1 MEHRCSQQI
10 DKENFNMMKKMITLA
25 LAALML
31 VGMVACGGSGEEMG
45 TSFGVDS
52 ATTLLEQVWG
62 SYADDE
68 KFAIMGGDYD
78 TNVADAPA
86 KFNHENAEYMDS
98 MLAIPADAAAMV
110 DDAASMIHMMNAN
123 TFTAG
128 AFHLADLNN
137 EEAFVSAVKDSVMN
151 RQWLCGFPEKLVIV
165 SDGSGYVVT
174 AFGNGE
180 AIETFKT
187 KLTEM
192 GGTVVTEENLM

>member
-1 MEHRCSQQI
+1 
-10 DKENFNMMKKMITLA
+10 MMKKMMTLA

-31 VGMVACGGSGEEMG
+31 VGMVACGGG
-45 TSFGVDS
+45 TTDNVGTGFGADS
-52 ATTLLEQVWG
+52 ATAVLETVWA

-78 TNVADAPA
+78 SNVPDAPA
-86 KFNHENAEYMDS
+86 KFNHENAEYMES
-98 MLAIPADAAAMV
+98 MLVIPPEATAMV

-137 EEAFVSAVKDSVMN
+137 EEAFVSAVKERVMN
-151 RQWLCGFPEKLVIV
+151 NQWLCGFPEKLIIV

-180 AIETFKT
+180 AIDSFKT

-192 GGTVVTEENLM
+192 GGTVMAEESLM

>member
-1 MEHRCSQQI
+1 
-10 DKENFNMMKKMITLA
+10 MMKKMMTLA

-31 VGMVACGGSGEEMG
+31 IGMVACGGEQMG
-45 TSFGVDS
+45 TSFGVEN
-52 ATTLLEQVWG
+52 ATALLEQAWG
-62 SYADDE
+62 KYAEDE

-78 TNVADAPA
+78 SNVADAPA

-98 MLAIPADAAAMV
+98 MLAIPADSAAMV

-137 EEAFVSAVKDSVMN
+137 EEAFVNAAKESILN
-151 RQWLCGFPEKLVIV
+151 RQWICGFPEKMVII

-180 AIETFKT
+180 AVDTFKA
-187 KLTEM
+187 KLVDM
-192 GGTVVTEENLM
+192 GGTVSVEENIG

>member
-1 MEHRCSQQI
+1 
-10 DKENFNMMKKMITLA
+10 MMKKMITLA

-31 VGMVACGGSGEEMG
+31 VSMVACGGGEEMA
-45 TSFGVDS
+45 TSFGAES
-52 ATTLLEQVWG
+52 ATVLLEQVWG
-62 SYADDE
+62 SYAEDE

-78 TNVADAPA
+78 NNVADAPA
-86 KFNHENAEYMDS
+86 AFNYGNAEYMDG

-110 DDAASMIHMMNAN
+110 DDAASMIHAMNAN

-128 AFHLADLNN
+128 AFHLADLSN

-165 SDGSGYVVT
+165 SDNSGYVIS

-180 AIETFKT
+180 AIDNFKT

-192 GGTVVTEENLM
+192 GGTVVVEENLA

>member
-1 MEHRCSQQI
+1 
-10 DKENFNMMKKMITLA
+10 MMKKMITLT

-31 VGMVACGGSGEEMG
+31 VGMVACGGNDEAKG

-52 ATTLLEQVWG
+52 ATALLEQAWG
-62 SYADDE
+62 KYADDE

-78 TNVADAPA
+78 SNVADAPA
-86 KFNHENAEYMDS
+86 KFNHENAEYMES
-98 MLAIPADAAAMV
+98 MLVIPPEATAMV

-128 AFHLADLNN
+128 AFHLADMNN
-137 EEAFVSAVKDSVMN
+137 EEAFVSAVKERVMN
-151 RQWLCGFPEKLVIV
+151 NQWLCGFPEKLVIV
-165 SDGSGYVVT
+165 SDGSGYVVS

-180 AIETFKT
+180 AIDNFKT

-192 GGTVVTEENLM
+192 GGTVVAEESLM

>member
-1 MEHRCSQQI
+1 
-10 DKENFNMMKKMITLA
+10 MMKKMITLA
-25 LAALML
+25 LAVLM
-31 VGMVACGGSGEEMG
+31 VGSMVACGGNKDAAGAG
-45 TSFGVDS
+45 FDADS
-52 ATTLLEQVWG
+52 ATAVLETVWA
-62 SYADDE
+62 SYGEDE

-78 TNVADAPA
+78 NNIADAPA

-98 MLAIPADAAAMV
+98 MLAIPAEAAGMV

-123 TFTAG
+123 TFTAS
-128 AFHLADLNN
+128 ACHLAQSD
-137 EEAFVSAVKDSVMN
+137 EAAFVEAVKNSVMN

-165 SDGSGYVVT
+165 SDANGYVVT

-192 GGTVVTEENLM
+192 GGTVVVEENIG

>member
-1 MEHRCSQQI
+1 
-10 DKENFNMMKKMITLA
+10 MMKKMITLA

-31 VGMVACGGSGEEMG
+31 VGMVACGGGAKDNG
-45 TSFGVDS
+45 GAGFAADS
-52 ATTLLEQVWG
+52 ATAVLENAWN
-62 SYADDE
+62 SYADNE

-78 TNVADAPA
+78 NNVADAPA

-128 AFHLADLNN
+128 AFHLDQSN
-137 EEAFVSAVKDSVMN
+137 EAAFVSAVKESVMN
-151 RQWLCGFPEKLVIV
+151 RQWICGFPEKLVIV
-165 SDGSGYVVT
+165 SDGNGYVVT

-180 AIETFKT
+180 AVETFKT
-187 KLTEM
+187 KLIEL
-192 GGTVVTEENLM
+192 GGAVVAEENLM